1 MPAKLTQDQCFG
13 AATITHLIGA
23 GGMGVVW
30 GGVHEPSGHPVVIKT
45 IAPRLLSQP
54 RLISAFRGEVEAVAR
69 LDHPGIVTIY
79 DYGQTAA
86 PCAPLDH
93 HTIEGGTPYMVMEL
107 LAGASLNHASA
118 LRWLTLRD
126 IFAQLLD
133 ALAYAHA
140 RDVIHRDL
148 KPPNIMFDPLTGRTR
163 LIDFGIASII
173 ASGHQRVEGG
183 TLAYMAPEQLFAG
196 AQEPLNHHV
205 EGPWT
210 DLYALGCTAW
220 ELATGRT
227 PLQISS
233 PQDALAAL
241 RSPSHLALQEPPH
254 VSPGFASW
262 VERLIAIEPADR
274 FQRAADALRALLAL
288 PDPPNT
294 DAPLATTA
302 HAYAP
307 LSTLS
312 CLERLERL
320 DEASPLSSLATRPAQ
335 LDPHAIPDDWRAAPP
350 DHKSAPRAEDAPRL
364 SGVGLGLYGLRS
376 SGLTGREAER
386 DLLWAALRAVAAAHA
401 PSLLALDGPA
411 GVGKSSLARWL
422 CERAHELG
430 AATPL
435 TASHDARSDGVVA
448 ALRRELGCADLL
460 GDLLRTRLA
469 LRLKAQGVVDP
480 AEIAALADAL
490 SPRSAED
497 ARPDAPALIK
507 YGPIARAIARL
518 AQQRPVILWCEL
530 GQHMETSPLLE
541 FLIPWLQAHKA
552 RVLTIVTT
560 RTAAPAPLEAWLDAH
575 AQRLRIAPLAP
586 DLHRALVERLLGL
599 TGELAEQVAARTD
612 GNPLFATQLI
622 GDWVTRGIL
631 IPSQHGFATA
641 PGADTTLPASID
653 QVLIERIDDAI
664 AGGPRA
670 SQTSARRAL
679 EIACALGRR
688 VQQAEWEEACALE
701 ALDAPAWLVDML
713 SARGLTTRRPD
724 GFSFTHGMMVE
735 SIELRMRADQRWQ
748 TANLTITRALEQR
761 SSAPNIEATERLC
774 AHMIEAEQLDR
785 ALDLLQQLT
794 SRGSPERCAA
804 LLAAMHKLPATLTPL
819 QHARLGFVSGAAA
832 MSAGELE
839 DAQRLLLEAH
849 DRFAA
854 LDHQRLLTLTKT
866 RLAWLRFYDG
876 AYESALATAEEALP
890 QLEALHDETHEGEE
904 LRINLHRLLGNIHCF
919 ARRPQRAILLLQR
932 AISLADALPSPWNG
946 AWARYEAAMTCMDL
960 GEEYYKVSHQHLDE
974 AQALM
979 EQLGERIGVAS
990 CHLLRGSLR
999 THNLELALDEPGW
1012 GEGLA
1017 AFERALDILEPL
1029 EDPGRLIARENLGRA
1044 ALALGQY
1051 ARAREHL
1058 EVVALAAAA
1067 HHGIFAGFVHD
1078 ALLLAY
1084 IATDDHV
1091 AAARALIAAESR
1103 DPAHQPAELFC
1114 VRTFARASQLA
1125 LERGLPELA
1134 ARIASLEER
1143 AQQEINTPRR

>member
-86 PCAPLDH
+86 SCAPLDH
-93 HTIEGGTPYMVMEL
+93 PIEVGTPYMVMEL

-118 LRWLTLRD
+118 LRWHTLRD
-126 IFAQLLD
+126 ILAQLLD

-173 ASGHQRVEGG
+173 ANSQQRVEGG

-196 AQEPLNHHV
+196 AQDPLNHHI

-254 VSPGFASW
+254 ASPGFASW
-262 VERLIAIEPADR
+262 VERLIAVEPADR

-288 PDPPNT
+288 PDPPTT
-294 DAPLATTA
+294 DAPLATIS

-312 CLERLERL
+312 CLERLDDSSALHRL
-320 DEASPLSSLATRPAQ
+320 VTRPAQ
-335 LDPHAIPDDWRAAPP
+335 LASHAVPDDWRAAPP
-350 DHKSAPRAEDAPRL
+350 HNKSAPRAEDAPRL

-386 DLLWAALRAVAAAHA
+386 DLLWASLRAVTADHA
-401 PSLLALDGPA
+401 PSLIALDGPA

-460 GDLLRTRLA
+460 GDLLRTRLS

-480 AEIAALADAL
+480 AEIAALADTL

-497 ARPDAPALIK
+497 ARPDAPALVK

-518 AQQRPVILWCEL
+518 AHQRPVIMWCEL
-530 GQHMETSPLLE
+530 GQHIETSPLLE
-541 FLIPWLQAHKA
+541 FLIPWLRAHKA

-560 RTAAPAPLEAWLDAH
+560 RNAAPAPLEAWLDAH
-575 AQRLRIAPLAP
+575 AQRLHIAPLAP

-631 IPSQHGFATA
+631 IPSQRGFATA

-653 QVLIERIDDAI
+653 QVLIERIDDALKS
-664 AGGPRA
+664 GPPA
-670 SQTSARRAL
+670 SQADARRAL
-679 EIACALGRR
+679 ELACALGRR

-701 ALDAPAWLVDML
+701 DLDAPAWLLDRL

-735 SIELRMRADQRWQ
+735 SVELRMRADQRWQ

-761 SSAPNIEATERLC
+761 SSAPNVEATERLC

-804 LLAAMHKLPATLTPL
+804 LLAAMHKLPASLAPL

-832 MSAGELE
+832 MAAGELE

-849 DRFAA
+849 DRFTA
-854 LDHQRLLTLTKT
+854 LDHQRLLTLTRT

-890 QLEALHDETHEGEE
+890 QLEALHDDTPEDEE

-919 ARRPQRAILLLQR
+919 ARRPQRALLILQR
-932 AISLADALPSPWNG
+932 AISLADALQSSWNS
-946 AWARYEAAMTCMDL
+946 AWARYEAAMACMDL
-960 GEEYYKVSHQHLDE
+960 GQDHYKISHQYLDE

-979 EQLGERIGVAS
+979 ELLGEQIGVAS
-990 CHLLRGSLR
+990 CYLLRGSLR
-999 THNLELALDEPGW
+999 THNLELAPDAPGW
-1012 GEGLA
+1012 REGLA
-1017 AFERALDILEPL
+1017 AFERALDILERL

-1078 ALLLAY
+1078 ALLLACL
-1084 IATDDHV
+1084 ATDDHV
-1091 AAARALIAAESR
+1091 GCERALTAAEAR
-1103 DPAHQPAELFC
+1103 DPAQEPAELFN
-1114 VRTFARASQLA
+1114 VQTFARAAQLA
-1125 LERGLPELA
+1125 RERGIAALA
-1134 ARIASLEER
+1134 ERIAALALS
-1143 AQQEINTPRR
+1143 AQRELNDPAEVTP